1 MIPHGWTEG
10 FTAFLRNGRMA
21 NQVAALQMKKAKAK
35 LPGSITNPRLAVLHL
50 ALSNSGMYYKSHFQA
65 ANPAG
70 LNSRL

>member
-1 MIPHGWTEG
+1 
-10 FTAFLRNGRMA
+10 MA